1 MLLLLFLR
9 CCKVERFFKGCFL
22 RVVGLFGTLLFFV
35 VVVFVF
41 KLVGIFFVRV
51 VRAVKKR
58 NVMNEIY
65 EESNYG
71 TGDSF

>member
-1 MLLLLFLR
+1 MRWRLLLLLLLLFLR

-51 VRAVKKR
+51 VRAVRRKG
-58 NVMNEIY
+58 MNE
-65 EESNYG
+65 E
-71 TGDSF
+71 